1 MVRRTEN
8 NRARNGI
15 QAQIIAGR
23 DGRPAFA
30 LLPLDIFVTLLAYAR
45 KGNEEALDKVAR
57 GRLYNRLQEDGLA
70 SATRLFIGEWE
81 SGKTAFL
88 RKHFKSMLSDEQM
101 KKTFKDVS
109 DWLLSTTAVHPA
121 GDAGD
126 AGDAEDV
133 AAYDAAK
140 AHREESFPSE
150 IADRL
155 IAGENPI
162 KIFREYRGLTQRQ
175 LARAAATTAP
185 YVSQIETGRRVGSV
199 KLLHRL
205 ADALDVGLDDL
216 A

>member
-15 QAQIIAGR
+15 QAQIITGR

-45 KGNEEALDKVAR
+45 KGNEEALGKVAR
-57 GRLYNRLQEDGLA
+57 GRLYNRLREDDLD

-81 SGKTAFL
+81 SGRTSLL

-101 KKTFKDVS
+101 KKTFEDVS

-126 AGDAEDV
+126 AEDV

-140 AHREESFPSE
+140 ARHEESFPGE

-205 ADALDVGLDDL
+205 ADALHVGLDDL

>member
-57 GRLYNRLQEDGLA
+57 GRLYNRLQEDDLA
-70 SATRLFIGEWE
+70 SATRLFVGEWE
-81 SGKTAFL
+81 SGRTAFL

-126 AGDAEDV
+126 V

-140 AHREESFPSE
+140 ARREESFPSE

-175 LARAAATTAP
+175 LAGAAATTAP

>member
-1 MVRRTEN
+1 MVQRTEN

-57 GRLYNRLQEDGLA
+57 GRLYNRLQEDDLA

-121 GDAGD
+121 GDA
-126 AGDAEDV
+126 EDV

-140 AHREESFPSE
+140 ARREESFPSE

>member
-15 QAQIIAGR
+15 QAQIIAGL

-57 GRLYNRLQEDGLA
+57 GRLYNRLQEDDLA

-81 SGKTAFL
+81 SGRTSLL

-101 KKTFKDVS
+101 KRTFKDVS

-126 AGDAEDV
+126 AEDV

-140 AHREESFPSE
+140 ARREESFPSE